1 MRSVRC
7 EVWQPPSGTSPPVT
21 APAHGHKMT
30 RCTVGEGLVLG
41 VFNMSMFTYVFGNL
55 VTILAATTRL
65 STHQIY
71 ISCEI
76 LPHFFV

>member
-1 MRSVRC
+1 MRFGSLHL
-7 EVWQPPSGTSPPVT
+7 GPPVT

-65 STHQIY
+65 SIY

-76 LPHFFV
+76 LPYFFV

>member
-21 APAHGHKMT
+21 APAHGT
-30 RCTVGEGLVLG
+30 RCTEGEDLVLG
-41 VFNMSMFTYVFGNL
+41 VFNLSMFTYVFGNL
-55 VTILAATTRL
+55 VTSLAATARL

>member
-21 APAHGHKMT
+21 APAHGT
-30 RCTVGEGLVLG
+30 RCTEGEDLVLG
-41 VFNMSMFTYVFGNL
+41 VFNLSMFTYVFGNL
-55 VTILAATTRL
+55 ATATARL